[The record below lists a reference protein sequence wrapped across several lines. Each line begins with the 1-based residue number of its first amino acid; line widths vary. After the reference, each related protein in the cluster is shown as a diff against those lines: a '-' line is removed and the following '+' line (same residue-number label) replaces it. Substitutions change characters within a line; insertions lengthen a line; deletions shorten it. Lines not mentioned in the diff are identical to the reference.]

1 MVGECRDGDGRL
13 VADTFCNGIKKRFP
27 SYFFPSFFFF
37 AISIHG
43 VSFLLLFFSPS
54 SLGHAR
60 RELGLSFLPSFLFSF
75 LNGFGSVVYYL
86 ILGERG
92 RGK

>member
-1 MVGECRDGDGRL
+1 MGFL
-13 VADTFCNGIKKRFP
+13 F
-27 SYFFPSFFFF
+27 SYY
-37 AISIHG
+37 
-43 VSFLLLFFSPS
+43 FSPP
-54 SLGHAR
+54 LGHAR

-92 RGK
+92 RGESREELSVVRCLLSPMSNISFIRRGICIV